1 MNPKDVFLSVLTD
14 GECSK
19 VPFLPRDL
27 TLGMDELNVTTS
39 EVFGDEYNSELSAEC
54 VLALQ
59 KRLGHDVTVGCIFSY
74 GLDGIGGKMSHSQYG
89 IPFMSEYAFADPDS
103 LDKYEPSDVIGK
115 LQKGM
120 RKSCEIVKEKR
131 PDLALAVNVPG
142 PMTMAGFARG
152 VEPLMMDLVS
162 DSDFAER
169 LLKFS
174 KEMVSEEIKYI
185 SEDIADAV
193 FFASATDNPDMVGID
208 EYVEY
213 SVKHVKSLV
222 SECHNMNL
230 PTVYHPHGV
239 FSTDDRRD
247 ILLASLE
254 TGTDGFQFSEGNE
267 PEDMLETCRG
277 KCCILG
283 GVNAYSTLLLGPDE
297 RIVRD
302 TEKYLDTFR
311 NERYIMTC
319 SCSVNRGLPLNNLD
333 VMARTVHSFNEGTL

>member
-1 MNPKDVFLSVLTD
+1 MVPRDVLLSVLT
-14 GECSK
+14 GGNCGRI
-19 VPFLPRDL
+19 PFLPRDL
-27 TLGMDELNVTTS
+27 TLAMDELNIPTS
-39 EVFGDEYNSELSAEC
+39 DIFGNTYNSKLSAEC

-59 KRLGHDVTVGCIFSY
+59 KRLGHDVTVGCVFSY

-89 IPFMSEYAFADPDS
+89 IPYMSEYAFADPNALDS
-103 LDKYEPSDVIGK
+103 YDPSDVIGE

-120 RKSCEIVKEKR
+120 RKSCEIAKEKR

-174 KEMVSEEIKYI
+174 KEMISEEIRYI
-185 SEDIADAV
+185 SDGIADAV
-193 FFASATDNPDMVGID
+193 FFASATDNPDMTGLD
-208 EYVEY
+208 GYLEY
-213 SVKHVKSLV
+213 SVKHVKELV
-222 SECHNMNL
+222 SECHDTEL
-230 PTVYHPHGV
+230 PTIYHPHGV
-239 FSTDDRRD
+239 FSTNDRKD

-267 PEDMLETCRG
+267 PEDMLETCKG

-311 NERYIMTC
+311 NERYIITC
-319 SCSVNRGLPLNNLD
+319 SCSVNRGLPLKNLD
-333 VMARTVHSFNEGTL
+333 VMAKTIHSFNEGMQ